1 MIVDAV
7 ISSSGAARQREHQAL
22 GFQRDAREECGL

>member
-7 ISSSGAARQREHQAL
+7 ISSTNAARQREHQAL
-22 GFQRDAREECGL
+22 GLQRDAREECGL

>member
-7 ISSSGAARQREHQAL
+7 SSSNAARQREHQAL